1 MIRSITLGKYI
12 SVQGQFVSEMANG
25 NIQVRVGD
33 KTFVGKPIVAS
44 KAA

>member
-1 MIRSITLGKYI
+1 MMRSISVGKYI
-12 SVQGQFVSEMANG
+12 SVQGLFVGETTDG

-33 KTFVGKPIVAS
+33 KTFEGKPVSAK